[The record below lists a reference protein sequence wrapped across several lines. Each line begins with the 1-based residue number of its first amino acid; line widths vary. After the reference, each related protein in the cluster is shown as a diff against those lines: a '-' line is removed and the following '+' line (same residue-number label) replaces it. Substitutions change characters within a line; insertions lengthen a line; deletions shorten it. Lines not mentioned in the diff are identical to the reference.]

1 MAPESKNIYLYVEN
15 NPHFLFVSSYAH
27 FCGGSAVSDLYILT
41 AAHCV
46 VDMKIERLWASIGDH
61 DTRILDTNEK
71 IIQADKIIIHIRY
84 NPKNF
89 QNDIG
94 K

>member
-1 MAPESKNIYLYVEN
+1 MAPESKNIYLSIEN

-46 VDMKIERLWASIGDH
+46 VDMKIERLWVSIGDH

>member
-1 MAPESKNIYLYVEN
+1 MY
-15 NPHFLFVSSYAH
+15 FLQVGLVTAEDEDKKP
-27 FCGGSAVSDLYILT
+27 FCGGSIITKNHILT

-46 VDMKIERLWASIGDH
+46 VDMKIGRLWVSIGDH
-61 DTRILDTNEK
+61 DTRVLDTNEK
-71 IIQADKIIIHIRY
+71 IIQADKIIIHVRY